1 MCFIVLIIRSKYLI
15 LAEMSI
21 LSSSYGTPIVNH
33 WRNPWHP
40 QLKRKVKF
48 FFYMQSQLWCKISLS
63 PSVFLLFSGFLCSHR
78 GKNTKTEC
86 RWYVYCS
93 LQADIYVLKCKTCHR
108 GSLFPPPF
116 RSPSVRIVVAFFKKI
131 TKKCKKYSAQ
141 TFFCDIHAASCDFF
155 HNFAQ

>member
-131 TKKCKKYSAQ
+131 TKNVKNTARRHFSVTYMPHRV
-141 TFFCDIHAASCDFF
+141 IFF